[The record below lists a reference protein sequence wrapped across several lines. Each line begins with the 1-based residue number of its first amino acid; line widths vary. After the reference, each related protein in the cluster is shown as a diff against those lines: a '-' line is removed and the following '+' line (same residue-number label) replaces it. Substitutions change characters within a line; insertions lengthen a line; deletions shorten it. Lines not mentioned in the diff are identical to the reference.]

1 MNAVHLHLLLNHVA
15 IMGTIFST
23 LIFVYAL
30 FRKNESVKNV
40 GLAGFVLSALVA
52 IPVFLTGEPAEEAVE
67 HLPGVLESLIHD
79 HEEAAELAIWFVE
92 ATGAL
97 ALLGLLFRKMRFF
110 SGPLFSILLVLVSLA
125 ASFSIGYT
133 GYIGGQVRHPEVTG
147 VAPGG
152 EVDAVEAAEEEEHEE
167 ED

>member
-15 IMGTIFST
+15 IMGVIFST
-23 LIFVYAL
+23 IIFLYAL

-40 GLAGFVLSALVA
+40 GLAGFVLAALAA

-67 HLPGVLESLIHD
+67 HLPGILESLIHD
-79 HEEAAELAIWFVE
+79 HEEAGELAIWFVE

-97 ALLGLLFRKMRFF
+97 ALLGLLFRKMKFF
-110 SGPLFSILLVLVSLA
+110 SGPMFAILMVLVSLA
-125 ASFSIGYT
+125 ASISIGYT
-133 GYIGGQVRHPEVTG
+133 GYVGGQIRHPEVSG
-147 VAPGG
+147 VVQEGQPEAPAG
-152 EVDAVEAAEEEEHEE
+152 EEEE